1 MQKKK
6 VCPKCGIPLEG
17 TACPV
22 CGEKTGA
29 KEFIPLESSGF
40 SRGNLRLLGILGGVV
55 AVLAICALLLLT
67 FGSQQPEESSSVSS
81 VSEESSQV
89 ESSEVEL
96 PDSLLDE

>member
-55 AVLAICALLLLT
+55 AILAIFALLLLT
-67 FGSQQPEESSSVSS
+67 FGSQQPEESSVSS

-89 ESSEVEL
+89 EPSEVEL

>member
-29 KEFIPLESSGF
+29 KEFIPLENSGF

-55 AVLAICALLLLT
+55 AVLAICALLLLP
-67 FGSQQPEESSSVSS
+67 FGSQQPEESSVSS
-81 VSEESSQV
+81 VSEESSQA
-89 ESSEVEL
+89 EPSEVEL